1 MKSPRSSMIAPIVI
15 TLIVIIYYIF
25 YFALLISVVDGIW
38 KYLLGMIPLG
48 LSIGM
53 MKVCMERIKEIKEG
67 EEDDISKY

>member
-1 MKSPRSSMIAPIVI
+1 MKSRRSNMIAPIVI

-48 LSIGM
+48 LSIVM
-53 MKVCMERIKEIKEG
+53 IKVCMERIKEIREG

>member
-48 LSIGM
+48 LSIVM

-67 EEDDISKY
+67 EENDISKY